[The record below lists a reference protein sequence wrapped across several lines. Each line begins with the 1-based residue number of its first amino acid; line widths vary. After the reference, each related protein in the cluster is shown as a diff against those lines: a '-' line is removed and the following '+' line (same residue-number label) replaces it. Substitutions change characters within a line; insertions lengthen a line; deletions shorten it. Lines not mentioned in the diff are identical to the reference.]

1 MSLFDRFRWFVL
13 HTVAVYHLAV
23 CASRISAGAAPTQ
36 WLHDRPDWFV
46 KYIARMSVA
55 AGATDF
61 TRLKRQALVEL
72 DFRRVTGVSK

>member
-1 MSLFDRFRWFVL
+1 MSAYDRMRWCVL
-13 HTVAVYHLAV
+13 HAVAAYHMAV
-23 CASRISAGAAPTQ
+23 CAMRVSAGHAPTR

-55 AGATDF
+55 AGAPDF

>member
-13 HTVAVYHLAV
+13 DAVAIYHLIV
-23 CASRISAGAAPTQ
+23 CAVRVNSGAAPTR

-46 KYIARMSVA
+46 KYITRMPVV
-55 AGATDF
+55 AGAPNF
-61 TRLKRQALVEL
+61 TQLKRQAVVEL